1 MCEVDDGIEDKA
13 ALLPFVQKH
22 LSELRRVQA
31 VHRKELRQAEAQHPT
46 NLMTQ
51 QEMAQL
57 TTDLYLGKITLD
69 VNSYR
74 AALQKLSQHSA
85 SEKDALAA
93 AQVIHIKNVQ
103 AAQNQMQLSDV
114 VFASPATGGLAV
126 PEGIHWLAAAVQEAN
141 KNRRRV
147 SVLAQDRGGGSDQHL
162 VLADAWYDVA
172 KVASP
177 SVQLGP
183 DAVRHARPHFV
194 DVSANSEVG
203 VQGNTD
209 DDRLGGH
216 WRQLDGGRWR
226 QASRA
231 IYNALR

>member
-1 MCEVDDGIEDKA
+1 MAQCEVDDGIADVS
-13 ALLPFVQKH
+13 ALLPVVQKH
-22 LSELRRVQA
+22 LSEVRHEQA
-31 VHRKELRQAEAQHPT
+31 AHRKELRQAEAQHPT

-114 VFASPATGGLAV
+114 VFASPATGGLTV
-126 PEGIHWLAAAVQEAN
+126 PEGIHWLTAAVQEAN
-141 KNRRRV
+141 KSAVV
-147 SVLAQDRGGGSDQHL
+147 SQCWR
-162 VLADAWYDVA
+162 A
-172 KVASP
+172 KP
-177 SVQLGP
+177 
-183 DAVRHARPHFV
+183 
-194 DVSANSEVG
+194 
-203 VQGNTD
+203 
-209 DDRLGGH
+209 
-216 WRQLDGGRWR
+216 RW
-226 QASRA
+226 Q
-231 IYNALR
+231 